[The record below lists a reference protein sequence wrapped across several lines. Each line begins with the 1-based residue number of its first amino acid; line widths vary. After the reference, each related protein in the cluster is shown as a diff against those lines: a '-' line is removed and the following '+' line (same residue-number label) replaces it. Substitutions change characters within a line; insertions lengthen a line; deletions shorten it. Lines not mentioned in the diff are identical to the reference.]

1 MPAAQAP
8 TTDDL
13 ASTSNGRSRRDDS
26 GAFQPLPTMPE
37 TPAASALRVLVDV
50 MAESQAGL
58 AGVAPVVRGLLED
71 RQAETRRRDSEVL
84 GSWPLALARGDDW
97 FLRMPIE
104 IVPPLPNGACST
116 AIASEILQSRDD
128 WLGTADFDHERMFG
142 ALVATF
148 RAASTE
154 NDRRHVAW
162 VALALLT
169 IDPRPWRRDA
179 IYARFE
185 ELLEVELRSLLL
197 SVAFID
203 LPWTAAERVVY
214 AATHDTDE
222 PVFIKAFRICARRR
236 DERALDHLYPIVRH
250 PAGVLAALDGG
261 RMSYPVGQA
270 ACSIVPT
277 ELAIL
282 GTDIPAVAAARD
294 EEARPR
300 SRRPLL
306 ERIEPIRD
314 LLKAD
319 IEAFSQP
326 DSPAKAPDFANMV
339 QIAEGPFVAGASESQ
354 IASQPFDWST
364 CGPCREEWLQTFFID
379 RFAVTNEEYDQWV
392 YTHEGLSPEDQRAAG
407 HPGQRPGKSHRRN
420 TADDPRFGPD
430 HPVVG
435 IDWFDAWAYA
445 RAQGKWLPS
454 EWEWEKAARGVDGRY
469 YPWGDVFDPEAA
481 HFFDR
486 AFGYS
491 PRSMLDW
498 MQQLSGT
505 TRGWPAISTAPVDR
519 HPAGASPFGVEG
531 MLGNTWEFT
540 RTAFFTGNDVRP
552 AFSGYRP
559 VELMG
564 SREGHVVI
572 RGGAWSSPAPLLGAA
587 YRGYDLLT
595 DRHSEIGFRCVW
607 TPDKGVAKETI

>member
-1 MPAAQAP
+1 
-8 TTDDL
+8 
-13 ASTSNGRSRRDDS
+13 
-26 GAFQPLPTMPE
+26 
-37 TPAASALRVLVDV
+37 

-58 AGVAPVVRGLLED
+58 AGIAPVVRGLLED
-71 RQAETRRRDSEVL
+71 RQAESRRRDNEVL

-104 IVPPLPNGACST
+104 IAPPLPDDACSV
-116 AIASEILQSRDD
+116 AVASELLQSRED
-128 WLGTADFDHERMFG
+128 WLGPVEFDHARMFG
-142 ALVATF
+142 ALVATYQ
-148 RAASTE
+148 AASTE
-154 NDRRHVAW
+154 NDRRHIAW
-162 VALALLT
+162 AALALLT

-179 IYARFE
+179 IYAGFE
-185 ELLEVELRSLLL
+185 ELAEVELRSLLL

-203 LPWTAAERVVY
+203 LPWTAAERLVY

-250 PAGVLAALDGG
+250 PAGVLAALDAG

-282 GTDIPAVAAARD
+282 GTDIPAVASARD

-300 SRRPLL
+300 ARRPLL
-306 ERIEPIRD
+306 EHIEPIRD

-319 IEAFSQP
+319 IEAFTQP
-326 DSPAKAPDFANMV
+326 VWPAIAPDLANMV
-339 QIAEGPFVAGASESQ
+339 EVAEGPFVAGASERQ
-354 IASQPFDWST
+354 MASQPFDWST
-364 CGPCREEWLQTFFID
+364 CGPRREEWLPTFFID
-379 RFAVTNEEYDQWV
+379 RFAVTNAEYDHWV
-392 YTHEGLSPEDQRAAG
+392 HTHERLSANAQRAEE

-420 TADDPRFGPD
+420 TANDPRFGAD

-469 YPWGDVFDPEAA
+469 YPWGDVFDPEAV
-481 HFFDR
+481 HFFDP
-486 AFGYS
+486 AFGFS

-505 TRGWPAISTAPVDR
+505 TRDWPAISTAPVHG
-519 HPAGASPFGVEG
+519 HPSGASPFGVEG

-552 AFSGYRP
+552 AFSRYRP

-607 TPDKGVAKETI
+607 TPDKAVAKETR